1 MTDYRKDR
9 ADTHSAESCY
19 HKRKAEGESKESNQM
34 EGIEERMMNR
44 MEEMFKMTVKN
55 MKKKSR
61 EDDNSD

>member
-1 MTDYRKDR
+1 
-9 ADTHSAESCY
+9 
-19 HKRKAEGESKESNQM
+19 M